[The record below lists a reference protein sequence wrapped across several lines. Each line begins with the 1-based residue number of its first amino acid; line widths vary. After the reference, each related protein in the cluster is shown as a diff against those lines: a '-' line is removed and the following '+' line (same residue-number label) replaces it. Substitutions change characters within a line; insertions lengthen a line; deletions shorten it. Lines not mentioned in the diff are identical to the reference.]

1 MTARRTV
8 AIAAIA
14 LVAPLAA
21 AAASDTPSAPG
32 SSSQS
37 SSSQSPSSQSPSSQA
52 APSQGLANPADLP
65 AGHWVMDKHHSSL
78 IARVSHMGVS
88 RYTLRFDGIDGSFD
102 YDPARP
108 EAARV
113 EASVDS
119 SSLDVNA
126 DYGKTFSEEFL
137 SASKFPKATFVST
150 QIQPGAQPGQGT
162 MTGNLTLMGV
172 TKPVTFSVTLT
183 GVGHEPTPLPFG
195 QKAAGFEATT
205 TIKRSDF
212 GSSFLN
218 NLVGDDVSLQIEAE
232 FDHK

>member
-1 MTARRTV
+1 MTPRRTV

-14 LVAPLAA
+14 LVAPVAA
-21 AAASDTPSAPG
+21 TAASDTASAPG
-32 SSSQS
+32 SSSQN
-37 SSSQSPSSQSPSSQA
+37 PSSQA
-52 APSQGLANPADLP
+52 ATSQSPSPANPADLP

-113 EASVDS
+113 EASVDPA
-119 SSLDVNA
+119 SLDVNA
-126 DYGKTFSEEFL
+126 DYSKTFSEEFL
-137 SASKFPKATFVST
+137 QASKFPKATFVST
-150 QIQPGAQPGQGT
+150 QIQPGSQPGQGT
-162 MTGNLTLMGV
+162 MSGNLTLMGV
-172 TKPVTFSVTLT
+172 TKPVTFNVTLT

-212 GSSFLN
+212 GSTFLN
-218 NLVGDDVSLQIEAE
+218 NLVGDDVTLQIEAE